1 MAVIS
6 FSFNNQFHHLKKF
19 LSKKINLTCDY
30 NFTYLD
36 SYYKNIGLVNSII
49 KGAKNHYV
57 FIQMYNKQD
66 DN

>member
-1 MAVIS
+1 
-6 FSFNNQFHHLKKF
+6 
-19 LSKKINLTCDY
+19 LTCDY

-49 KGAKNHYV
+49 KGAKNHHV